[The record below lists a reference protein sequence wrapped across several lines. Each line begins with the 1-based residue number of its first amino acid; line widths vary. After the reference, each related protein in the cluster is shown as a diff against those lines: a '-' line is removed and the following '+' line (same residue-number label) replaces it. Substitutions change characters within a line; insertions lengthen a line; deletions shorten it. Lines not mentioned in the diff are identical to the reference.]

1 MKLSVDI
8 VHHLR
13 PHGPRRSL
21 CRPLI
26 EHKPHQHG
34 TSLTRH
40 AIESRQV
47 HFTLVDYIS
56 LPVTPRFFSTEPCSR
71 PRRSD
76 SAFGFLFLEEERN
89 DSERPHKN
97 GVGTLG
103 PNLQPTPFLCGKE
116 MRYICRMFKMENG
129 TTCGQGHPYPTRNYC
144 MFRLPA
150 AAVGA
155 PSNKKQL

>member
-56 LPVTPRFFSTEPCSR
+56 LPVTPRFFSTEPCSH
-71 PRRSD
+71 PGGRSAAL
-76 SAFGFLFLEEERN
+76 SGQLAG
-89 DSERPHKN
+89 
-97 GVGTLG
+97 LG
-103 PNLQPTPFLCGKE
+103 LVDGLLHHLHHTVAC
-116 MRYICRMFKMENG
+116 
-129 TTCGQGHPYPTRNYC
+129 
-144 MFRLPA
+144 
-150 AAVGA
+150 
-155 PSNKKQL
+155 